1 MENFSGVKYFL
12 FDDRP
17 VKTVW
22 ENGIIVETYSIDP
35 KTASLFRNDR
45 LAFYIETEASDRNE
59 ISECDYRSRAHKIY
73 MALPDDVKIAQAIE
87 QHKDTL
93 DKLK

>member
-22 ENGIIVETYSIDP
+22 EDGIIVETYSIDP
-35 KTASLFRNDR
+35 GTASLFRNDG
-45 LAFYIETEASDRNE
+45 LTFYIETEVSDRNE
-59 ISECDYRSRAHKIY
+59 ISEKDYISRTHEIY
-73 MALPDDVKIAQAIE
+73 LALPDEVKASQAME
-87 QHKDTL
+87 QHKD
-93 DKLK
+93 KLK